1 VKRLIAIL
9 ICSAALWGQ
18 QPAAAPAPPL
28 TVEAIF
34 AEGGLTGRAPETLKW
49 SPDGSRLSYV
59 QRDDAGERGELMY
72 LDAATGKA
80 AVLVSREKLA
90 GLAPPSR
97 QLKDDRER
105 ERRSRYSVASYHW
118 APDSQ
123 HLLFDSGGQLWYFSF
138 ATGTAVQA
146 TSSPEPTGDPKFS
159 PDGSRLA
166 YVRKHNLYV
175 RRLDK
180 DRERQ
185 LTHDQDDAV
194 LNGEVDWVYAEELD
208 VRSNYFWSP
217 SGSHIAFLQ
226 MNETPVPGY
235 PITDFIPTHPTV
247 DFQKYPKA
255 GDPNPEV
262 RLGVVDTAT
271 GKSLKWITLPPQ
283 AREPDEAGTRSR
295 EARDLYIPRFGWVRD
310 GLLWAQ
316 VLNRAQDRLDL
327 YFVDVA
333 SGRSQLM
340 LSEKSDTWV
349 EVNDNFHI
357 LKSGNRFLWSSWR
370 DGNTHLYLYRFQE
383 GNPPAPGATLE
394 RQLTR
399 GDFETFGIQAVD
411 EEAGIVYFIAN
422 QGDARERQLYSV
434 KLDGSDFHRISRQ
447 PGTHSANF
455 SPDARHYVD
464 TYSALMTPPQISL
477 CATGGACQ
485 KFWEARSLAAYD
497 LVPPEFVDFL
507 AEDGTVLHGLL
518 LMPPPEV
525 STISISFNAGSA
537 LRGNTHTTPLLLNP
551 YGGPGGQTVRNA
563 WGGATFLFHQILAKE
578 GIAILQVDNRG
589 MGARGQEFT
598 AALRRNFGEVEL
610 KDQLT
615 ALNHLLTMNHV
626 LDPKRIG
633 FWGWSYG
640 GYMTLYSMTHSDR
653 FIAGVAVAPVTDWQD
668 YDSIYTERYMGL
680 PKENGEGYKRSSP
693 VNSAANLRGRVLIVH
708 GTSDDNVHM
717 QNTLQMVQALIAAG
731 KPFDLALYPRKTHGI
746 AGTVSRSHLFN
757 RIQKHFE
764 QNLLNPPPAESH

>member
-1 VKRLIAIL
+1 MKRLIAIL

-18 QPAAAPAPPL
+18 QPAPAPATPL

-34 AEGGLTGRAPETLKW
+34 AEGGLTGRPPETFKW
-49 SPDGSRLSYV
+49 SPDGSRLSFV
-59 QRDDAGERGELMY
+59 QRDDAGQRGELMY

-90 GLAPPSR
+90 ALAPPSR

-123 HLLFDSGGQLWYFSF
+123 HLLFDSGGQLWYFSL

-146 TSSPEPTGDPKFS
+146 TSSPDPSGDPKFS
-159 PDGSRLA
+159 PDGTRIA
-166 YVRKHNLYV
+166 YVRKHNLFV

-180 DRERQ
+180 NRERQ
-185 LTHDQDDAV
+185 LTHDQDPAV

-226 MNETPVPGY
+226 MNETPVPSY

-255 GDPNPEV
+255 GDPNPAV

-271 GKSLKWITLPPQ
+271 GRSLKWITLPPQ
-283 AREPDEAGTRSR
+283 VRERDESGTRPR
-295 EARDLYIPRFGWVRD
+295 EAQDLYIPRFGWVRD

-316 VLNRAQDRLDL
+316 ALNRAQDRIDL
-327 YFVDVA
+327 YFVDLA

-349 EVNDNFHI
+349 EVHDNFRI
-357 LKSGNRFLWSSWR
+357 LKSGDRFLWSSWR
-370 DGNTHLYLYRFQE
+370 DGHTHLYLYRFQE

-394 RQLTR
+394 KQLTR
-399 GDFETFGIQAVD
+399 GDFEVFGVQAVD
-411 EEAGIVYFIAN
+411 EAAGIVYFIAN
-422 QGDARERQLYSV
+422 EGDARERHLYSV
-434 KLDGSDFHRISRQ
+434 KLDGSGFHRLSRE

-455 SPDARHYVD
+455 SPDARHYAD
-464 TYSALMTPPQISL
+464 NFSALMTPPQVSL
-477 CATGGACQ
+477 CSTSAACQ
-485 KFWEARSLAAYD
+485 KFWESRSLAAYN
-497 LVPPEFVDFL
+497 LLTPKFVDFKTD
-507 AEDGTVLHGLL
+507 DGTVLHGLL
-518 LMPPPEV
+518 LPPKGTECPPGV
-525 STISISFNAGSA
+525 YDCLTIKA
-537 LRGNTHTTPLLLNP
+537 PLLLNP
-551 YGGPGGQTVRNA
+551 YGGPGGQTVRNV
-563 WGGATFLFHQILAKE
+563 WSGATFLFHQILARE
-578 GIAILQVDNRG
+578 GIALLQVDNRG
-589 MGARGQEFT
+589 MGGRGQKFT
-598 AALRRNFGEVEL
+598 AALRHNFGEVEL

-615 ALNHLLTMNHV
+615 ALDQVLAAYPA
-626 LDPKRIG
+626 LDPQRVG

-640 GYMTLYSMTHSDR
+640 GYMTLYALTHSDR
-653 FIAGVAVAPVTDWQD
+653 FTAGVAVAPVTDWKD
-668 YDSIYTERYMGL
+668 YDTIYTERYMGL
-680 PKENGEGYKRSSP
+680 PQENAEGYKDSSP
-693 VNSAANLRGRVLIVH
+693 VNAASNLHGRVLIVH

-717 QNTLQMVQALIAAG
+717 QNTLQMVQALIAAN
-731 KPFDLALYPRKTHGI
+731 KQFDLMLYPRKTHGI
-746 AGTVSRSHLFN
+746 AGAAPRTHLFT
-757 RIQKHFE
+757 RIQQHFE
-764 QNLLNPPPAESH
+764 QNLVNAPRAASH

>member
-1 VKRLIAIL
+1 MKRWMVLL
-9 ICSAALWGQ
+9 VWSVALWGQ
-18 QPAAAPAPPL
+18 QPAQAPPKEL

-34 AEGGLTGRAPETLKW
+34 AEGGLTGRAPETFKW
-49 SPDGSRLSYV
+49 SPDSSRLSYV
-59 QRDDAGERGELMY
+59 QRDDSGERGELGY
-72 LDAATGKA
+72 VDATTGKA

-90 GLAPPSR
+90 GLAPPAR

-123 HLLFDSGGQLWYFSF
+123 HLLFDSNGQLWYFSLQ
-138 ATGTAVQA
+138 TGTAVQV
-146 TSSPEPTGDPKFS
+146 TSSPEPSGDPKFS
-159 PDGSRLA
+159 PDGRRLA

-180 DRERQ
+180 DRERP
-185 LTHDQDDAV
+185 LTRDQDEAV

-217 SGSHIAFLQ
+217 GGNSIAFLQ

-235 PITDFIPTHPTV
+235 PITDFLPTHPTV

-255 GDPNPEV
+255 GDPNPAV
-262 RLGVVDTAT
+262 RVGVVDTST

-283 AREPDEAGTRSR
+283 QREPDEAGTRPR
-295 EARDLYIPRFGWVRD
+295 EAKDLYIPRFGWVRE

-327 YFVDVA
+327 YFVDLA

-340 LSEKSDTWV
+340 LTEKNDAWV
-349 EVNDNFHI
+349 EVHDNFRI
-357 LKSGNRFLWSSWR
+357 LRSGDRFLWSSWR
-370 DGNTHLYLYRFQE
+370 DGHTHLYLYRFQE

-394 RQLTR
+394 KQLTH

-411 EEAGIVYFIAN
+411 EDAGVVYFIAN
-422 QGDARERQLYSV
+422 QGDARERHLYSV
-434 KLDGSDFHRISRQ
+434 KLDGSDFRRISRQ
-447 PGTHSANF
+447 PGTHADNF

-464 TYSALMTPPQISL
+464 NYSALMTPPQISF

-485 KFWEARSLAAYD
+485 KLWEARSLADYN
-497 LVPPEFVDFL
+497 LIQPRLVDFR
-507 AEDGTVLHGLL
+507 AEDGTVLHGLVL
-518 LMPPPEV
+518 APPG
-525 STISISFNAGSA
+525 FSA
-537 LRGNTHTTPLLLNP
+537 APAHSVPVLLNP
-551 YGGPGGQTVRNA
+551 YGGPIGQTVRNA
-563 WGGATFLFHQILAKE
+563 WGGTTFLFHQILARQ

-589 MGARGQEFT
+589 MGARGLKFT

-610 KDQLT
+610 KDQLA
-615 ALNHLLTMNHV
+615 ALDQALAANPA
-626 LDPKRIG
+626 LDSKRIG

-640 GYMTLYSMTHSDR
+640 GYMTLYALTHSER
-653 FIAGVAVAPVTDWQD
+653 FAAGVAVAPVTDWQD

-680 PKENGEGYKRSSP
+680 PKENADGYRRSSP
-693 VNSAANLRGRVLIVH
+693 VNSAANLHGRLLIVH

-717 QNTLQMVQALIAAG
+717 QNTMQMVQALIAAA

-746 AGTVSRSHLFN
+746 AGAVARTHLFR
-757 RIQKHFE
+757 RIQRQFE
-764 QNLLNPPPAESH
+764 QNLQNSPSAESH

>member
-18 QPAAAPAPPL
+18 QPAQTPAPPL

-34 AEGGLTGRAPETLKW
+34 AEGGLTGRGPETLKW

-72 LDAATGKA
+72 LDAATGKT

-90 GLAPPSR
+90 GLAPPAR
-97 QLKDDRER
+97 QLQDDRER
-105 ERRSRYSVASYHW
+105 ERRARYSVASYHW

-123 HLLFDSGGQLWYFSF
+123 HLLFDSSGQLWYFSF
-138 ATGTAVQA
+138 TTGTAVQA
-146 TSSPEPTGDPKFS
+146 TSSPDPSGDPKFS
-159 PDGSRLA
+159 PDGSRIA

-185 LTHDQDDAV
+185 LTRDQDDAV

-226 MNETPVPGY
+226 MNETPVPSY

-255 GDPNPEV
+255 GDPNPVV
-262 RLGVVDTAT
+262 RLGVVDTST

-283 AREPDEAGTRSR
+283 ARERDESGTRPR
-295 EARDLYIPRFGWVRD
+295 EAKDLYIPRFGWVRD

-327 YFVDVA
+327 YFVEVA

-340 LSEKSDTWV
+340 LSEKNDAWV
-349 EVNDNFHI
+349 EVNDNFR
-357 LKSGNRFLWSSWR
+357 LLRSGDRFLWSSWR
-370 DGNTHLYLYRFQE
+370 DGYTHLYLYRFQE
-383 GNPPAPGATLE
+383 GNPPALGATLE
-394 RQLTR
+394 KQLTR

-411 EEAGIVYFIAN
+411 EDAGVVYFIAN
-422 QGDARERQLYSV
+422 EGDARERHLYSV
-434 KLDGSDFHRISRQ
+434 KLDGSDFHRVSRE

-455 SPDARHYVD
+455 SPDARHYAD
-464 TYSALMTPPQISL
+464 SYSALLTPPQVSF
-477 CATGGACQ
+477 CAAGGTCQ
-485 KFWEARSLAAYD
+485 KFWEARSLAAYN
-497 LVPPEFVDFL
+497 LIEPRFVDFK
-507 AEDGTVLHGLL
+507 AEDGTVLHGVLL
-518 LMPPPEV
+518 APPDF
-525 STISISFNAGSA
+525 STVGPHSV
-537 LRGNTHTTPLLLNP
+537 PLLLNP
-551 YGGPGGQTVRNA
+551 YGGPVVQTVRNA
-563 WGGATFLFHQILAKE
+563 WGDTKFLFHQILARE

-589 MGARGQEFT
+589 MGARGQRFA

-610 KDQLT
+610 KDQIAAARQ
-615 ALNHLLTMNHV
+615 ALKANPQ
-626 LDPKRIG
+626 LDNTRLG
-633 FWGWSYG
+633 WWGWSYG
-640 GYMTLYSMTHSDR
+640 GYMTLYALTHTKNS
-653 FIAGVAVAPVTDWQD
+653 FIAGVAVAPVTDWRD

-680 PKENGEGYKRSSP
+680 PQENAEGYKNSSP
-693 VNSAANLRGRVLIVH
+693 VNSAANLQGRLLIVH

-717 QNTLQMVQALIAAG
+717 QNTMQMVQALVAAG

-746 AGTVSRSHLFN
+746 AGAVARTHLFT
-757 RIQKHFE
+757 RIQQYFE
-764 QNLLNPPPAESH
+764 QNLLNAPRAESH